1 MTVFCPNVNEYS
13 SYLIKANNFLVDSKW
28 VLQDEICP
36 MNFAKDF
43 CKQTAKMKA

>member
-1 MTVFCPNVNEYS
+1 MTVSCAHVNEYS
-13 SYLIKANNFLVDSKW
+13 CYLIKANNFLADSKW

-43 CKQTAKMKA
+43 WKQTGKIKA